1 MERRKNKLLREI
13 NLYSS
18 NSKLL
23 NIHPIEKILLVV
35 ISLICCSYTKNIYLI
50 FLNIFLLILLNVVA
64 KNPWS
69 IIKKFIY
76 IALIFSI
83 STAITMIWQGQSL
96 EAILLIIFRGING
109 AITLSFLSLTTPIN
123 QIVAY
128 ISKYESIRDIADI
141 IKAMERFIILLEEDF
156 YITFKAMKLRGGFR
170 NFKRSLNDYGKA
182 FGLILKNIFRRWKEM
197 SLSLENRCYNGN
209 FNYSFDLKIN
219 KKIILGIAIYFFVF
233 IILIYLT

>member
-1 MERRKNKLLREI
+1 MLREI

-23 NIHPIEKILLVV
+23 KVHPIEKILLIS
-35 ISLICCSYTKNIYLI
+35 ISLICCSYTENIYLI
-50 FLNIFLLILLNVVA
+50 VLNIILLSILNKIA

-76 IALIFSI
+76 ISLVFSI

-96 EAILLIIFRGING
+96 EEILLIVFRGVNG

-123 QIVAY
+123 QIVAF

-141 IKAMERFIILLEEDF
+141 VKAMERFIILIEEDF
-156 YITFKAMKLRGGFR
+156 SITFKAMKSRGGFR

-182 FGLILKNIFRRWKEM
+182 FGLILKNIFIRWKEI
-197 SLSLENRCYNGN
+197 SLSLQNRCYNGK
-209 FNYSFDLKIN
+209 FNYSFTFKLN
-219 KKIILGIAIYFFVF
+219 KKMMLGIISYFLIFVV
-233 IILIYLT
+233 LIYLT

>member
-1 MERRKNKLLREI
+1 MERRKNKLLRKI

-156 YITFKAMKLRGGFR
+156 SIVFNAMKSRGGFR
-170 NFKRSLNDYGKA
+170 NFKSSLNDYGKA
-182 FGLILKNIFRRWKEM
+182 FGLILKNIFIRWKEI
-197 SLSLENRCYNGN
+197 SLSLQNRCYNGK
-209 FNYSFDLKIN
+209 FNYSFTFKIN
-219 KKIILGIAIYFFVF
+219 KKIMLGIISYFLIFVV
-233 IILIYLT
+233 LIYLT

>member
-1 MERRKNKLLREI
+1 MLREI

-23 NIHPIEKILLVV
+23 KVHPIEKILLIS
-35 ISLICCSYTKNIYLI
+35 ISLICCSYTENIYLI
-50 FLNIFLLILLNVVA
+50 VLNIILLSILNKIA

-76 IALIFSI
+76 ISLVFSI

-96 EAILLIIFRGING
+96 EEILLIVCRGVNG

-123 QIVAY
+123 QIVAF

-141 IKAMERFIILLEEDF
+141 VKAMERFIILIEEDF
-156 YITFKAMKLRGGFR
+156 SITFKAMKSRGGFR

-182 FGLILKNIFRRWKEM
+182 FGLILKNIFIRWKEI
-197 SLSLENRCYNGN
+197 SLSLQNRCYNGK
-209 FNYSFDLKIN
+209 FNYSFTFKLN
-219 KKIILGIAIYFFVF
+219 KKMMLGIISYFLIFVV
-233 IILIYLT
+233 LIYLT

>member
-1 MERRKNKLLREI
+1 MERRRGKLLREI

-23 NIHPIEKILLVV
+23 KVHPIEKILLIS
-35 ISLICCSYTKNIYLI
+35 ISLICCSYTENIYLI
-50 FLNIFLLILLNVVA
+50 VLNIILLSILNKIA

-76 IALIFSI
+76 ISLVFSI

-96 EAILLIIFRGING
+96 EEILLIVCRGVNG

-123 QIVAY
+123 QIVAF

-141 IKAMERFIILLEEDF
+141 VKAMERFIILIEEDF
-156 YITFKAMKLRGGFR
+156 SITFKAMKSRGGFR

-182 FGLILKNIFRRWKEM
+182 FGLILKNIFIRWKEI
-197 SLSLENRCYNGN
+197 SLSLQNRCYNGK
-209 FNYSFDLKIN
+209 FNYSFDFKIN
-219 KKIILGIAIYFFVF
+219 KKIILVITMYFFIF
-233 IILIYLT
+233 MILIC